1 MSYSIGTIIKQHQ
14 PESLAPLFLSLSF
27 AVVNFS
33 PVLYLYMNIQWYLQW
48 GEGDVLELKQYR
60 YRKRAD
66 REEFGGIITYVL
78 GIVLK
83 PCVDSIC
90 DII

>member
-33 PVLYLYMNIQWYLQW
+33 PVLYLYMNIQWYLPW
-48 GEGDVLELKQYR
+48 GEGDVLELKLNTGTGKEQTGRNLGELSFMCLASFWILVWIQYV
-60 YRKRAD
+60 
-66 REEFGGIITYVL
+66 T
-78 GIVLK
+78 
-83 PCVDSIC
+83 
-90 DII
+90 